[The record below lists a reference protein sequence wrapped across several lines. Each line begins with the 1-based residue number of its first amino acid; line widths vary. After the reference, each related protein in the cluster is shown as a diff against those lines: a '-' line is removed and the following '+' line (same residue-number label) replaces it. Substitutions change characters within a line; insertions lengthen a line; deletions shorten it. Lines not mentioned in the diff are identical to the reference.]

1 MDMRAYEVE
10 MIRDGKV
17 KYFFIRNMETMEIEL
32 LPTRFLTHK
41 TRAQESPNTVGSL
54 ARSICYYMNFCDG
67 RQMGFTD
74 VCQMDYEAQFNHFTD
89 FLQWLKAGNHTKNP
103 VSYTHL
109 TLPTN

>member
-74 VCQMDYEAQFNHFTD
+74 VCQMDYEAQFPAMAESGKPYKKSEENAKKQN
-89 FLQWLKAGNHTKNP
+89 L
-103 VSYTHL
+103 
-109 TLPTN
+109 

>member
-41 TRAQESPNTVGSL
+41 TRAQESPT
-54 ARSICYYMNFCDG
+54 
-67 RQMGFTD
+67 
-74 VCQMDYEAQFNHFTD
+74 
-89 FLQWLKAGNHTKNP
+89 P
-103 VSYTHL
+103 
-109 TLPTN
+109 

>member
-54 ARSICYYMNFCDG
+54 ARSILYELLRWQTNGIYRCLPDG
-67 RQMGFTD
+67 
-74 VCQMDYEAQFNHFTD
+74 
-89 FLQWLKAGNHTKNP
+89 L
-103 VSYTHL
+103 
-109 TLPTN
+109 

>member
-1 MDMRAYEVE
+1 MRAYEVE

-54 ARSICYYMNFCDG
+54 ARSM
-67 RQMGFTD
+67 
-74 VCQMDYEAQFNHFTD
+74 
-89 FLQWLKAGNHTKNP
+89 
-103 VSYTHL
+103 
-109 TLPTN
+109 

>member
-54 ARSICYYMNFCDG
+54 AIHLLLYELLRWQTNGIYRCLPDG
-67 RQMGFTD
+67 
-74 VCQMDYEAQFNHFTD
+74 
-89 FLQWLKAGNHTKNP
+89 L
-103 VSYTHL
+103 
-109 TLPTN
+109 

>member
-54 ARSICYYMNFCDG
+54 AEIHLLLYELLRWQTNGIYRCLPDG
-67 RQMGFTD
+67 
-74 VCQMDYEAQFNHFTD
+74 
-89 FLQWLKAGNHTKNP
+89 L
-103 VSYTHL
+103 
-109 TLPTN
+109 